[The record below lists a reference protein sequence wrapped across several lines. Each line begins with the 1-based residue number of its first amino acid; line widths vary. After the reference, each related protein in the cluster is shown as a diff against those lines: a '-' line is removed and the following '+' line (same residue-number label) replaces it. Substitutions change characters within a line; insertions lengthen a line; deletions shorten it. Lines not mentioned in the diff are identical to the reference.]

1 MKKITAIN
9 LYNLILITSS
19 FLYIFTLLY
28 HYPPFLLSLQHLF
41 YDKIRQTIL
50 SLIPQ
55 TFPLL
60 FSPAYI
66 IIFINYTNEGV
77 LLNEEKKFFRSLT
90 FKLLVGIIDGSN
102 N

>member
-1 MKKITAIN
+1 MKKNTAIN

-55 TFPLL
+55 TFPPLL

-66 IIFINYTNEGV
+66 IF
-77 LLNEEKKFFRSLT
+77 LLTTPMKVFY
-90 FKLLVGIIDGSN
+90 
-102 N
+102 